1 MSYNKPHSAVFMQK
15 NAEKAA
21 QNVTLNYS
29 LGPSLMDGAVIVSYL
44 PPFEFQPVRCWNI
57 EN

>member
-1 MSYNKPHSAVFMQK
+1 MQK
-15 NAEKAA
+15 NAEKAE